1 MKAIFGLVG
10 ISMLLAAMMM
20 GGSIMGFVNAPSIII
35 VICGTIAFSLAHHS
49 KSEIGDALNAA
60 FGSDEV
66 SADDAS
72 KHLAVFA
79 TLRMIVYG
87 CGVTGVLIGLIQML
101 QNLDDPSS
109 IGPAMA
115 VALLC
120 SLYSVVLAEFGVA
133 PLASRVLVRSKSQ
146 PPRAGIGSQSG
157 AISLAFI
164 GVAILTFFVL
174 LLSFSNM

>member
-1 MKAIFGLVG
+1 
-10 ISMLLAAMMM
+10 
-20 GGSIMGFVNAPSIII
+20 
-35 VICGTIAFSLAHHS
+35 
-49 KSEIGDALNAA
+49 
-60 FGSDEV
+60 
-66 SADDAS
+66 
-72 KHLAVFA
+72 
-79 TLRMIVYG
+79 
-87 CGVTGVLIGLIQML
+87 
-101 QNLDDPSS
+101 
-109 IGPAMA
+109 MA